1 MSLIAPVDPL
11 RDRALDPAVIA
22 QAINRLETNTLRSM
36 NAIHIGSAVVV
47 QADVFVSVDQ
57 RQLDAAA
64 RAGSRVDG
72 DQTIFFV
79 ASLQAAAIAR
89 G

>member
-1 MSLIAPVDPL
+1 
-11 RDRALDPAVIA
+11 LDPAVIA
-22 QAINRLETNTLRSM
+22 QTIKRLETNTLRSM
-36 NAIHIGSAVVV
+36 DAIHIGSPVVV

-64 RAGSRVDG
+64 VGGLRVDD
-72 DQTIFFV
+72 DQTIFSV